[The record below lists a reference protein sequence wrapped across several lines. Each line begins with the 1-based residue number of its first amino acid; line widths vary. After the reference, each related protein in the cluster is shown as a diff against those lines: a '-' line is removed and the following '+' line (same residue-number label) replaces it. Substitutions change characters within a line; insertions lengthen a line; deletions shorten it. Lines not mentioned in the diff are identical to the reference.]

1 MVSAI
6 AGIVG
11 AVIGWLG
18 TSTLASLLLP
28 STTISSS
35 MGRGVQQVASLSI
48 QPDPLWMLVA
58 FLIVV
63 CLGALGS
70 LYPAWR
76 ASRTKPVEALK
87 ND

>member
-1 MVSAI
+1 M
-6 AGIVG
+6 
-11 AVIGWLG
+11 
-18 TSTLASLLLP
+18 
-28 STTISSS
+28 
-35 MGRGVQQVASLSI
+35 QQVASLSI